1 LNFKKTNSTFL
12 FVRKPQGGEISNGS
26 LPVDQSVYAS
36 KCIKAA
42 PARPN
47 IDDMRIRLNHP
58 MSTKNKKTEDRVE
71 LERVNK
77 KLKIAKGNTNELFI
91 EKIEREIAVI
101 KRRDNTPMIAD
112 YLTDEERSGSQPGR

>member
-1 LNFKKTNSTFL
+1 
-12 FVRKPQGGEISNGS
+12 
-26 LPVDQSVYAS
+26 
-36 KCIKAA
+36 
-42 PARPN
+42 
-47 IDDMRIRLNHP
+47 

-91 EKIEREIAVI
+91 ENIEREIAVI
-101 KRRDNTPMIAD
+101 KRRDNTRMIAD